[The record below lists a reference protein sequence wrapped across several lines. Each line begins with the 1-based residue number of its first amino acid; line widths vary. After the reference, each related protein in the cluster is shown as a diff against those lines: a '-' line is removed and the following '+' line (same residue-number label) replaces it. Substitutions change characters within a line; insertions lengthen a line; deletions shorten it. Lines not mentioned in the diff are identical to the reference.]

1 MKREKLVNLYNKHIT
16 KIIFFIEFLTSL
28 IFSVL
33 TLKIFTTK
41 HYEGYWS
48 LKYILEIIPVVA
60 TITLCIAKN
69 VLVNKKNIEKIWIGF
84 LIPVGMLF
92 LIFIVPSHAPDENAH
107 LWKSYEIS
115 EGVLI
120 TKINKDGSYPT
131 TIPKFFAI
139 NVIPALTKYN
149 QMLEITKTNTEYND
163 TTQVTNPA
171 SSYFP
176 FFYIIPAIG
185 LLIGRALCING
196 IYAIYLARLC
206 NYVLYLVLGYYSIK
220 KIPFGKIA
228 VGVLLFFPMCLQQ
241 GTSISIDCLIN
252 SLSIF
257 YISYTLYL
265 RHKKDKLS
273 VKEKII
279 YTFTG
284 VLIAMAKFVYFPIC
298 CLCLLIVSN
307 NNITKKEKIGIFS
320 IIILLSMIFSVLWYK
335 VSTGYVDT
343 RSYLTENNV
352 SFSEQIKY
360 IINNPK
366 DFTKVIYH
374 NIINCREGYLY
385 GAVGENLGWLN
396 INIPHIKITVLL
408 FIFIASIF
416 FEENKY
422 QLNRLEKAYM
432 VLVTIGIYLLVIFAL
447 YCGWSPVG
455 GENVMGVQG
464 RYFIPVLLLPILCL
478 GRKENYIKSKNLQII
493 LPIVL
498 SLIDITVLKYVF
510 NFFV

>member
-1 MKREKLVNLYNKHIT
+1 
-16 KIIFFIEFLTSL
+16 
-28 IFSVL
+28 
-33 TLKIFTTK
+33 
-41 HYEGYWS
+41 
-48 LKYILEIIPVVA
+48 
-60 TITLCIAKN
+60 
-69 VLVNKKNIEKIWIGF
+69 
-84 LIPVGMLF
+84 
-92 LIFIVPSHAPDENAH
+92 
-107 LWKSYEIS
+107 
-115 EGVLI
+115 
-120 TKINKDGSYPT
+120 
-131 TIPKFFAI
+131 
-139 NVIPALTKYN
+139 
-149 QMLEITKTNTEYND
+149 
-163 TTQVTNPA
+163 
-171 SSYFP
+171 
-176 FFYIIPAIG
+176 
-185 LLIGRALCING
+185 
-196 IYAIYLARLC
+196 
-206 NYVLYLVLGYYSIK
+206 
-220 KIPFGKIA
+220 
-228 VGVLLFFPMCLQQ
+228 
-241 GTSISIDCLIN
+241 
-252 SLSIF
+252 
-257 YISYTLYL
+257 
-265 RHKKDKLS
+265 
-273 VKEKII
+273 
-279 YTFTG
+279 
-284 VLIAMAKFVYFPIC
+284 
-298 CLCLLIVSN
+298 
-307 NNITKKEKIGIFS
+307 
-320 IIILLSMIFSVLWYK
+320 MIFSVLWYK